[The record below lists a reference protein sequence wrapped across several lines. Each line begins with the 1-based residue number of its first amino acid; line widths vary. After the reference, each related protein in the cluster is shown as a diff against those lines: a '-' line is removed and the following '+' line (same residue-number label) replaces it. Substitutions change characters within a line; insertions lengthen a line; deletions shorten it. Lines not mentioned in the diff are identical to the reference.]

1 MRSESEVRDRVRL
14 VDQKL
19 RVVVSRMYREGIGS
33 VDQIS
38 ELSLKASVL
47 DAATKEL
54 DWVLGDDGESLE
66 GGQRNG
72 PGDTERQEGTGK

>member
-1 MRSESEVRDRVRL
+1 MRLRSESEVRDRVRA

-19 RVVVSRMYREGIGS
+19 RVVVSRIGS

-38 ELSLKASVL
+38 EMSLKASLL

-54 DWVLGDDGESLE
+54 DWVLGNDGESLE
-66 GGQRNG
+66 NGQRNG
-72 PGDTERQEGTGK
+72 SEDTERREGTEK